1 MRIILRVVALAV
13 GNLMPRDFV
22 VENCITGVLTVV
34 KRKPDEAVVDA
45 CDGLL
50 VGNRNPALRVVVVL
64 AVVVDLENGL
74 CVVVVVVVVAGGLV
88 NGLCVVVVVVVMVGG
103 VVNGLRV
110 VVVVVVVVGGL
121 V

>member
-1 MRIILRVVALAV
+1 
-13 GNLMPRDFV
+13 MPRDFV

-64 AVVVDLENGL
+64 AVVADLGL
-74 CVVVVVVVVAGGLV
+74 CVVVVVVVVEGGLV
-88 NGLCVVVVVVVMVGG
+88 NGLCVVVVVVVMVRG

>member
-1 MRIILRVVALAV
+1 
-13 GNLMPRDFV
+13 MPRDFV

-34 KRKPDEAVVDA
+34 KRKPDEAAVDA

-64 AVVVDLENGL
+64 AVVADLGL
-74 CVVVVVVVVAGGLV
+74 CVVVVVVVVEGGLV

>member
-1 MRIILRVVALAV
+1 
-13 GNLMPRDFV
+13 MPRDFV

-34 KRKPDEAVVDA
+34 KRKPGEAVVDA

-64 AVVVDLENGL
+64 AVVADLGL
-74 CVVVVVVVVAGGLV
+74 CVVVVVVVVEGGLV

>member
-1 MRIILRVVALAV
+1 
-13 GNLMPRDFV
+13 MPRDFV

-50 VGNRNPALRVVVVL
+50 VGNRNPALRVVVV
-64 AVVVDLENGL
+64 VENGL
-74 CVVVVVVVVAGGLV
+74 CVVEVVVVVAGGLV
-88 NGLCVVVVVVVMVGG
+88 NGLCVVVVVVVMVRG

>member
-1 MRIILRVVALAV
+1 
-13 GNLMPRDFV
+13 MPRDFV

-64 AVVVDLENGL
+64 AVVADLGL
-74 CVVVVVVVVAGGLV
+74 CVVVVVVVVEGGLV

>member
-1 MRIILRVVALAV
+1 
-13 GNLMPRDFV
+13 MPRDFV

-34 KRKPDEAVVDA
+34 KRKPGEADVDA

-50 VGNRNPALRVVVVL
+50 VGNRNPALRVVVL

-74 CVVVVVVVVAGGLV
+74 CVVVVVVVVEGGLV